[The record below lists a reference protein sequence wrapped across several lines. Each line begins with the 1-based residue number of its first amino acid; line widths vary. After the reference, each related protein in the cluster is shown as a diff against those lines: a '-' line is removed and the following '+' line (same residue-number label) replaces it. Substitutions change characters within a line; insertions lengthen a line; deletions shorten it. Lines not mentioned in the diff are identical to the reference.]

1 MFFFVRVSRKFHS
14 IHCVFP
20 ERQQSHCQKL
30 WLQSGALYISIEKEK
45 IKGRPATPV
54 DEFEMYH
61 YDKPEPLPRWGTSF
75 VEVRRETDLSSVLI
89 LVTDGIWGMCVLFIK
104 LEASLHGLPI
114 RGG

>member
-1 MFFFVRVSRKFHS
+1 
-14 IHCVFP
+14 
-20 ERQQSHCQKL
+20 
-30 WLQSGALYISIEKEK
+30 
-45 IKGRPATPV
+45 
-54 DEFEMYH
+54 MYC

-114 RGG
+114 RWVNTPQLSGELHVEEKGLNKSL